1 MSSQVNS
8 YLGLCS
14 CNVIFINNFI
24 KCDMMFYRSINMSMH
39 RLGDVIYVHC
49 TYSKTGLPY
58 IVTLL
63 VYKLQIKV
71 EHFISV

>member
-1 MSSQVNS
+1 
-8 YLGLCS
+8 
-14 CNVIFINNFI
+14 
-24 KCDMMFYRSINMSMH
+24 MFYRSINMSMH